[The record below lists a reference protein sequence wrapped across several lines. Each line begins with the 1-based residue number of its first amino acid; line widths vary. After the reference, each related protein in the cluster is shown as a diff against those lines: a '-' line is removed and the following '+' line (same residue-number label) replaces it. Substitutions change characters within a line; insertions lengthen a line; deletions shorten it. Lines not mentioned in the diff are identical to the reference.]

1 MAYDPKDPAD
11 KKIVD
16 KLIADAV
23 EAREAELATEHEAA
37 ITGLKTK
44 NKELLAKVK
53 AGGDGDPKAIEALE
67 NEIDANKTKIANLEK
82 DARKAAKTIETLTGE
97 RDGERTAVS
106 KLIVDGGLTEALTV
120 AKVAPQFLPAAKALL
135 QGRVTIKQ
143 DGEARTAMVGDKSLG
158 DFVKEWSQGDE
169 GKHYVAAP
177 ANGGGGAPGGQNP
190 QGGNKPTMTRAA
202 FNALPVAEQGAAAR
216 AHTLTD

>member
-23 EAREAELATEHEAA
+23 EAREAELATEHETA
-37 ITGLKTK
+37 IKGLKDK

-67 NEIDANKTKIANLEK
+67 NEIDANKTKIATLEK
-82 DARKAAKTIETLTGE
+82 DARKLSKTIETLTGE
-97 RDGERTAVS
+97 RDGERGAVA

-177 ANGGGGAPGGQNP
+177 ANGGGGAPGGNTP
-190 QGGNKPTMTRAA
+190 QGGGKPTMTRAA
-202 FNALPVAEQGAAAR
+202 FNALPVHEQGAAA
-216 AHTLTD
+216 AKHTLID